1 MEEARLEEEFA
12 PLNFFELTD
21 FVLEGATI
29 RQIFIRITAYLT
41 LIMAGL
47 RFVRVEGDNSSDC
60 RALRA
65 SKYELPGAVS

>member
-1 MEEARLEEEFA
+1 MEEARLEEEFV
-12 PLNFFELTD
+12 PLNFFELAD
-21 FVLEGATI
+21 FVLGGATI

-60 RALRA
+60 RHCGAP
-65 SKYELPGAVS
+65 KYELSGAVS